1 MAVSSDIAA
10 TYATY
15 LEVAQA
21 TSEER
26 IQRVRRGL
34 PPALVVQLAHD
45 LHIPDH
51 SVGHFLGI
59 SRATLRRRIADDER
73 LTAQES
79 EGPLAMALLAG
90 RVVLACQQRTSGDRV
105 TAADPL
111 RWLGRWI
118 RTPVPDLE
126 GRAPIQYM
134 DVGEGRSLVA
144 EWLTCALSLGEQ
156 P

>member
-10 TYATY
+10 TCAAY

-21 TSEER
+21 TAEER
-26 IQRVRRGL
+26 IERVRRGV
-34 PPALVVQLAHD
+34 PPTLVVQLAHD
-45 LHIPDH
+45 LRIPDH
-51 SVGHFLGI
+51 SVSHFLGL

-90 RVVLACQQRTSGDRV
+90 RVVLACRQTSVDRLI
-105 TAADPL
+105 AADPL

-118 RTPVPDLE
+118 RTPVAELD
-126 GRAPIQYM
+126 GRAPIEYM
-134 DVGEGRSLVA
+134 DVAEGRSFVA
-144 EWLTCALSLGEQ
+144 GWLTQALD
-156 P
+156 

>member
-1 MAVSSDIAA
+1 MAVSFDIAA
-10 TYATY
+10 TYAAY

-21 TSEER
+21 TAEER

-45 LHIPDH
+45 LRIPDH
-51 SVGHFLGI
+51 SVSHFLGI
-59 SRATLRRRIADDER
+59 SRAILRRRIADDER

-90 RVVLACQQRTSGDRV
+90 RVVLAYRQTSVDRGAV
-105 TAADPL
+105 ADPL
-111 RWLGRWI
+111 KWLGRWI
-118 RTPVPDLE
+118 RTPLAELD
-126 GRAPIQYM
+126 GRAPIEYM
-134 DVGEGRSLVA
+134 DVGEGRSLVGG
-144 EWLTCALSLGEQ
+144 WLTLALDAGER